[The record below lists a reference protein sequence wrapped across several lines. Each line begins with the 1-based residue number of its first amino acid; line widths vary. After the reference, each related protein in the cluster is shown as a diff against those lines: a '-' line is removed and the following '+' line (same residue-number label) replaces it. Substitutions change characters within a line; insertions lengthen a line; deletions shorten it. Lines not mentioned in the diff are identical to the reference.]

1 METIQG
7 LLEWFGEA
15 EQMSGSGAI
24 PVRVLEHLQLTLSA
38 VAAAMIP
45 AVGLGIYIGHSRRF
59 EFITITVAN
68 LGRALPSFAILAF
81 FFPISLQLGL
91 GLGFWP
97 TFIALFFLA
106 IPPILTNAYVG
117 IKEVDRDAVESA
129 TGMGMSGTE
138 VLRSIEIPLAM
149 PLIITGI
156 RTSAVQVI
164 ATATLA
170 ALVAGGGLGRY
181 IVDGFAV
188 GDTAEIQ
195 SLLSALSNEPLPPE
209 LHLPQGTHP
218 SFLRSRFPGRGSREP
233 LLELTYGLKRTHL
246 VHLRP

>member
-188 GDTAEIQ
+188 GDTAEILGGAILVA
-195 SLLSALSNEPLPPE
+195 SLAIVSELAFGFIERAATPRTSSSARNAPIFPPVE
-209 LHLPQGTHP
+209 VPGPGITGTAA
-218 SFLRSRFPGRGSREP
+218 
-233 LLELTYGLKRTHL
+233 
-246 VHLRP
+246 